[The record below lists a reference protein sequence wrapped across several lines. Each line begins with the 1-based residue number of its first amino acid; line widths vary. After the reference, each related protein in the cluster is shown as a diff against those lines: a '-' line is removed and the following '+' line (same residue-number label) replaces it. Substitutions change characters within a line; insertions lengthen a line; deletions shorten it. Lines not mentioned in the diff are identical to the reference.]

1 MVLNEFEIIKIF
13 VEFDDFCKS
22 NNLLD
27 FLLLNG
33 YIKKQTKKNV
43 LSHSELMTIFVLYH
57 NSRFKDFKSFY
68 YNSRDLLIEYFPNL
82 PSYKRLFVLQRKIEI
97 PLLLYMNNNKGKE
110 TGIYYIDSTPL
121 PVCKNQRINNHKTF
135 KDLANRGK
143 TSMGWFYGFKLHLII
158 NDKKEIMNIKITKGN
173 VFDNQVIDDLS
184 KNLKGK
190 LFGDRGYISKKEKL
204 KELEE
209 RELILITK
217 SRKNMKIKQEDNLS
231 EEDKS
236 LLLKRNIIETVIGK
250 IKDTTNIVTSKIKNF
265 KNYIVNVLSSVCSY
279 IVNNKLGIA

>member
-13 VEFDDFCKS
+13 VEFDDFCKN

-33 YIKKQTKKNV
+33 YIKRQIKKNV

-57 NSRFKDFKSFY
+57 NSKFKDFKSFY
-68 YNSRDLLIEYFPNL
+68 YNNRDLLTEYFPNL
-82 PSYKRLFVLQRKIEI
+82 PSYKRLFVLQRNIEI
-97 PLLLYMNNNKGKE
+97 SLLMYIENNKGIE
-110 TGIYYIDSTPL
+110 TGIYYIDSTSL

-135 KDLANRGK
+135 KNIAERGK
-143 TSMGWFYGFKLHLII
+143 TSMGWFFGFKLHLVI

-173 VFDNQVIDDLS
+173 VFDNQVIDGLS
-184 KNLKGK
+184 KDLKGK
-190 LFGDRGYISKKEKL
+190 LFGDKGYISKKEKL

-236 LLLKRNIIETVIGK
+236 LLSKRNIIETVIGK

-279 IVNNKLGIA
+279 IVNNKLGIV

>member
-1 MVLNEFEIIKIF
+1 VFELVQIF
-13 VEFDDFCKS
+13 VEFDEFCK
-22 NNLLD
+22 NNNIVE
-27 FLLLNG
+27 FLLSNK
-33 YIKKQTKKNV
+33 YIKRQIKKTT

-68 YNSRDLLIEYFPNL
+68 YNSINLLIEYFPNL
-82 PSYKRLFVLQRKIEI
+82 PSYKRLFVLQRHIEMPLLMYIEI
-97 PLLLYMNNNKGKE
+97 NKGTE

-135 KDLANRGK
+135 KGIAERGK

-158 NDKKEIMNIKITKGN
+158 NDKQEIMGIKITKGN
-173 VFDNQVIDDLS
+173 VFDNQIIDELS
-184 KNLKGK
+184 KDLKGK

-217 SRKNMKIKQEDNLS
+217 SRKNMKIKQEDSLS

-236 LLLKRNIIETVIGK
+236 LLLKRNIVETVIGK
-250 IKDTTNIVTSKIKNF
+250 IKSSTNIVSSKIKNF

-279 IVNNKLGIA
+279 IVNNKLGIL